1 MECELTVTVERVDD
15 FVLLIQ
21 VMMRL
26 GLPAILDRHIP
37 RHWLQEG
44 LSWGWVATIWL
55 AHILSQGDHRKLT
68 VRDWVR
74 QAHTTL
80 DATTG
85 LSMRDTDFTDDRL
98 TIVLR
103 ELSKPEYWHAIEQD
117 LGQNT
122 VRVYDLSAARV
133 RVDATTISGY
143 REENEDGLFQFG
155 KSKDNP
161 ELPQVKLMMAS
172 LDPLGLPIAT
182 DVVSGEQADDGLY
195 VPIIDRLAL
204 TLNQTGLLF
213 VGDCKMSAWAT
224 RVHIRAMGNHYLM
237 PLALVGEAGQDMP
250 VWIQEAVDGKH
261 ELSPI
266 HAPGASA
273 DPKGCRAYEKPLAE
287 GYERTRVHT
296 AQVEGQ
302 TLEWT
307 ERVLVVHSEVY
318 ADVMTRGLERRL
330 ANATTK
336 LKALTPPRSRGK
348 RQIEDEE
355 ALVAAANT
363 ILHNHRVEGLL
374 SYTFERQVEQQ
385 VKYIGRGRGAAGRLQ
400 EVVERVRYQIT
411 AVERDEAAIEALQQT
426 FGWRA
431 YVTDLPVEQLSLVEA
446 VLTYREE
453 WQIERGFH
461 RLKGAPLSIAPLFVK
476 RDDQV
481 TGLIHLLSI
490 AVRLLT
496 LIEFVVRRAL
506 KREQAQVVGLHAENP
521 KKGTDKPTT
530 ERLLKAFS
538 GINLTVIQFPDR
550 VVRHVTPLSPLQ
562 EHILTLLGLSP
573 DIYRALAQNSS

>member
-1 MECELTVTVERVDD
+1 
-15 FVLLIQ
+15 
-21 VMMRL
+21 MMRL

-55 AHILSQGDHRKLT
+55 AHIVSQGDHRKLT

-80 DATTG
+80 EATTG

-103 ELSKPEYWHAIEQD
+103 ELSKPEYWHAIERE

-122 VRVYDLSAARV
+122 VRVYDLSAERV

-143 REENEDGLFQFG
+143 HEGSDDGLFQFG

-161 ELPQVKLMMAS
+161 DLRQVKLMAAS
-172 LDPLGLPIAT
+172 LDPLGLPMAT
-182 DVVSGEQADDGLY
+182 DVVSGEKADDGLY

-204 TLNQTGLLF
+204 TLNKMGLLF

-224 RVHIRAMGNHYLM
+224 RLHIRAMGNHYLM
-237 PLALVGEAGQDMP
+237 PLSLVGEAGQDMP

-261 ELSPI
+261 VLSPI
-266 HAPGASA
+266 HTPGASV
-273 DPKGCRAYEKPLAE
+273 DEQPLAE
-287 GYERTRVHT
+287 GYERIRMHT
-296 AQVEGQ
+296 AQVDGQ
-302 TLEWT
+302 TLTWT
-307 ERVLVVHSEVY
+307 ERVLVVRSQVY
-318 ADVMTRGLERRL
+318 AEIMTRGLERRL
-330 ANATTK
+330 ANATAK
-336 LKALTPPRSRGK
+336 INALTPARARGK

-355 ALVAAANT
+355 ALVVAAHA
-363 ILHNHRVEGLL
+363 ILQSHRVEGLL
-374 SYTFERQVEQQ
+374 SYAFERQVEQQ
-385 VKYIGRGRGAAGRLQ
+385 VKYIGRGRGADDRPQ
-400 EVVERVRYQIT
+400 QVVERVRYQIT
-411 AVERDEAAIEALQQT
+411 AVRRDEAAIAALQQT

-431 YVTDLPVEQLSLVEA
+431 YVTDLPTEQLSLDEA

-461 RLKGAPLSIAPLFVK
+461 RLKDAPLSIAPLFVK

-481 TGLIHLLSI
+481 VGLVHLLSI

-506 KREQAQVVGLHAENP
+506 KREQAQLVGLHAENP

-538 GINLTVIQFPDR
+538 GINLTIIHFPDR
-550 VVRHVTPLSPLQ
+550 VVHHVTPLSPLQ
-562 EHILTLLGLSP
+562 ERILTLLGLPP
-573 DIYRALAQNSS
+573 DIYRALAHNSP

>member
-1 MECELTVTVERVDD
+1 MESELTVTVERVDD

-26 GLPAILDRHIP
+26 DLPAILDRHIP

-55 AHILSQGDHRKLT
+55 AHIVSQGDHRKLT

-80 DATTG
+80 EATTG
-85 LSMRDTDFTDDRL
+85 LSIRETDFTDDRL

-103 ELSKPEYWHAIEQD
+103 ELSKSEYWHAIERD

-122 VRVYDLSAARV
+122 VRVYDLSAERV

-143 REENEDGLFQFG
+143 HEGSEDGLFQFG

-161 ELPQVKLMMAS
+161 ELLQVKLMMAS

-204 TLNQTGLLF
+204 TLNKAGLLF

-224 RVHIRAMGNHYLM
+224 RVHIRAMENHYLM

-266 HAPGASA
+266 HAPGAS
-273 DPKGCRAYEKPLAE
+273 DDEKPLAE

-296 AQVEGQ
+296 AQVEDQ
-302 TLEWT
+302 SLEWT

-336 LKALTPPRSRGK
+336 LKALTPPRGRGK

-355 ALVAAANT
+355 TLVATANT
-363 ILHNHRVEGLL
+363 ILQNHRVEGLL

-385 VKYIGRGRGAAGRLQ
+385 VKYIGRGRGAAGRPK

-411 AVERDEAAIEALQQT
+411 AVVRDEVAIAALQQT

-431 YVTDLPVEQLSLVEA
+431 YVTDLPAEQLSLVEA

-506 KREQAQVVGLHAENP
+506 KREQAQLVGLHAENP

-538 GINLTVIQFPDR
+538 GINLTIIQFPDR
-550 VVRHVTPLSPLQ
+550 VVHHVTPLSSLQ
-562 EHILTLLGLSP
+562 ERILTLLGLSP

>member
-1 MECELTVTVERVDD
+1 MESELTVTVERVDD
-15 FVLLIQ
+15 FALLIQ
-21 VMMRL
+21 VMKRL
-26 GLPAILDRHIP
+26 GLPAVLDRYIP

-55 AHILSQGDHRKLT
+55 THILSEGDHRKLT

-80 DATTG
+80 EATTG
-85 LSMRDTDFTDDRL
+85 LSIRDTDFTDDRL

-103 ELSKPEYWHAIEQD
+103 ELSEPEYWHAIERE
-117 LGQNT
+117 LGQNI
-122 VRVYDLSAARV
+122 VRVYDLSAERV

-143 REENEDGLFQFG
+143 HEGSEDGLFQFG

-161 ELPQVKLMMAS
+161 ELLQVKLMAAS

-182 DVVSGEQADDGLY
+182 DVVSGEKADDGLY

-204 TLNQTGLLF
+204 TLNKAGLLF

-224 RVHIRAMGNHYLM
+224 RVHIRTMGHHYLV
-237 PLALVGEAGQDMP
+237 PLSLVGEAGQDMA
-250 VWIQEAVDGKH
+250 VWIQEAVDGKQA
-261 ELSPI
+261 LSPVR
-266 HAPGASA
+266 APGASA
-273 DPKGCRAYEKPLAE
+273 DEEPLAE
-287 GYERTRVHT
+287 GYERSRVHT
-296 AQVEGQ
+296 VQVEGQ
-302 TLEWT
+302 RLAWT
-307 ERVLVVHSEVY
+307 ERVLVVRSQVY
-318 ADVMTRGLERRL
+318 ADIMTRGLERRL
-330 ANATTK
+330 ANATAK
-336 LKALTPPRSRGK
+336 LNALTPPRSRGK

-355 ALVAAANT
+355 TLVAAAT
-363 ILHNHRVEGLL
+363 AILQNHRVEDLL

-385 VKYIGRGRGAAGRLQ
+385 VKYIGRGRGAEGRPQ
-400 EVVERVRYQIT
+400 QVVERVRYQIT
-411 AVERDEAAIEALQQT
+411 TVMRDEAAIAALQQT

-431 YVTDLPVEQLSLVEA
+431 YVTDLPAEQLPLVEA

-490 AVRLLT
+490 GVRLLT

-506 KREQAQVVGLHAENP
+506 KREQTQLVGLHAENP

-538 GINLTVIQFPDR
+538 GINLTIIQFPDR
-550 VVRHVTPLSPLQ
+550 VVHHVTPLSPLQ
-562 EHILTLLGLSP
+562 ERILTLLGLSP
-573 DIYRALAQNSS
+573 DIYRSLAQNSA